1 MIESTDDNLKGS
13 FNNLKGFHDYN
24 FFFKLPTDITA
35 GEVLTCSIFPSW
47 KVQARPKSENYP
59 RCR

>member
-24 FFFKLPTDITA
+24 FFFQIANRYNRWGSFNLFHFSKL
-35 GEVLTCSIFPSW
+35 E
-47 KVQARPKSENYP
+47 VQARPKSENYP

>member
-24 FFFKLPTDITA
+24 FFQIVNRYNRRGSFNLFHFSKLE
-35 GEVLTCSIFPSW
+35 GPS
-47 KVQARPKSENYP
+47 KAKERKLSKM
-59 RCR
+59 